1 MCEHTPLKI
10 SVFSGIKNRNTIP
23 DGAKCTEIAHTDY
36 EDARWSLDLGNKSS
50 SILNSNLL
58 TN

>member
-36 EDARWSLDLGNKSS
+36 EDARW
-50 SILNSNLL
+50 ILE
-58 TN
+58 TNRQAS